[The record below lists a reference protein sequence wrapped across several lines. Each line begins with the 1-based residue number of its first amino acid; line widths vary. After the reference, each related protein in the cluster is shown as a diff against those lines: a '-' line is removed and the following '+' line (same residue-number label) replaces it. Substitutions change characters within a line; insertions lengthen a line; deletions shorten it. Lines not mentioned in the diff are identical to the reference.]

1 MTVEHSKEFFICFLS
16 ELRKLPRETEWL
28 EFKYQNDTLDC
39 ASKKYKND
47 KIVKSFI
54 CLEQ

>member
-1 MTVEHSKEFFICFLS
+1 MTVERSKEFLICLLS

-28 EFKYQNDTLDC
+28 EFKHQNDTLDC

-47 KIVKSFI
+47 KFVLSVVS
-54 CLEQ
+54 L